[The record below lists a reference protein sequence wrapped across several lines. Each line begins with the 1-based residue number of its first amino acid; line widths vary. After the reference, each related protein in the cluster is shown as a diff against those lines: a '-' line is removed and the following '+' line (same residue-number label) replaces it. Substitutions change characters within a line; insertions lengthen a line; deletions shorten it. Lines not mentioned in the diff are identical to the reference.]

1 MKTSWYEKAFSR
13 VLYPLWESGLRRRH
27 TLAYLAD
34 YRRDQWLAPEQVA
47 ALQWQRLK
55 RLLEHCE
62 REVPW
67 YRQRWREAGI
77 AVADIRSL
85 DDYAQ
90 LPVLTKADI
99 RQHFDELQAESW
111 RGRVLAKATGG
122 STGDPMRFGYTR
134 ESYERRTAV
143 MWRGYEWAGSC
154 MGRRTLF
161 VWGGAVGAPNRLQQF
176 KDRVYNAAFA
186 RRVLNSFDMTEAN
199 MAGYADAIDR
209 FRPRVIV
216 GYVGP
221 LVRLAQW
228 LLANGRRVA
237 RPQSVI
243 GAAESLHEFQREI
256 IERAFGCPAYNT
268 YGCREFMLIASEC
281 ERREGLH
288 VNADHLVVE
297 LRRRADAP
305 ATEPGEV
312 VVTDLFNY
320 GMPFVR
326 YLNGDVATASD
337 HVCSCGRGL
346 PLLQRVDGRLLDAI
360 RTPAGHLLPG
370 EFFPHMLKDVPGL
383 VRFQVVQRRLDQLEL
398 SLVRGAG
405 FDEASLAYIRHEL
418 AKVVGDSLQL
428 NVHFVDDIPLTP
440 SGKWRVCISE
450 LPVTSAA

>member
-34 YRRDQWLAPEQVA
+34 YQRDQWLAPEQIA

-55 RLLEHCE
+55 QLLEHCE
-62 REVPW
+62 RTVPY

-85 DDYAQ
+85 DDYAR
-90 LPVLTKADI
+90 LPVLTKSDI
-99 RQHFDELQAESW
+99 RQHFDALQAEGW
-111 RGRVLAKATGG
+111 HDRVLTKATGG
-122 STGDPMRFGYTR
+122 STGDPLRFGYTR

-143 MWRGYEWAGSC
+143 MWRGYGWAGSR

-161 VWGGAVGAPNRLQQF
+161 VWGGAVGTPHRFQQF

-186 RRVLNSFDMTEAN
+186 RRVLNSFGMTEAN
-199 MAGYADAIDR
+199 MAGYADAIDDY
-209 FRPRVIV
+209 RPQVIV

-228 LLANGRRVA
+228 LLDTGRRVA
-237 RPQSVI
+237 APRSII

-297 LRRRADAP
+297 LQRHPGAP

-312 VVTDLFNY
+312 VITDLFNY

-398 SLVRGAG
+398 SLVRGPG
-405 FDEASLAYIRHEL
+405 FDEASLAYIRREL

-450 LPVTSAA
+450 LPATPAA

>member
-34 YRRDQWLAPEQVA
+34 YQRDQWLAPEQIA

-62 REVPW
+62 QKVPY

-77 AVADIRSL
+77 AVADIRNL

-90 LPVLTKADI
+90 LPMLTKADI
-99 RQHFDELQAESW
+99 RQHFDALQAEGW
-111 RGRVLAKATGG
+111 HDRVLTKATGG
-122 STGDPMRFGYTR
+122 STGDPLRFGYTR

-143 MWRGYEWAGSC
+143 MWRGYDWAGSR

-161 VWGGAVGAPNRLQQF
+161 VWGGAVGTPNRVQQF

-186 RRVLNSFDMTEAN
+186 RRVLNSFGMTEAN
-199 MAGYADAIDR
+199 MAGYADAIDDY
-209 FRPRVIV
+209 RPQVIV

-228 LLANGRRVA
+228 LLDTGRRVA
-237 RPQSVI
+237 APRSII

-297 LRRRADAP
+297 LQRHPGAP

-312 VVTDLFNY
+312 VITDLFNY

-398 SLVRGAG
+398 SLVRGPG
-405 FDEASLAYIRHEL
+405 FDEASLAYIRREL

-450 LPVTSAA
+450 LPATPAA

>member
-34 YRRDQWLAPEQVA
+34 YQRDQWLAPEQIA

-55 RLLEHCE
+55 QLLEHCE
-62 REVPW
+62 RTVPY

-85 DDYAQ
+85 DDYAR
-90 LPVLTKADI
+90 LPVLTKSDI
-99 RQHFDELQAESW
+99 RQHFDALQAEGW
-111 RGRVLAKATGG
+111 HDRVLTKATGG
-122 STGDPMRFGYTR
+122 STGDPLRFGYTR

-143 MWRGYEWAGSC
+143 MWRGYGWAGSR

-161 VWGGAVGAPNRLQQF
+161 VWGGAVGTPHRFQQF

-186 RRVLNSFDMTEAN
+186 RHVLNSFNMTDAN
-199 MAGYADAIDR
+199 MAEFADAIDR
-209 FRPRVIV
+209 YRPQVIV

-228 LLANGRRVA
+228 LLDTGRRVVA
-237 RPQSVI
+237 PQSII

-297 LRRRADAP
+297 LQRRPGTP

-312 VVTDLFNY
+312 VITDLFNY

-398 SLVRGAG
+398 SLVRGPG
-405 FDEASLAYIRHEL
+405 FDEASLAYIRREL

-450 LPVTSAA
+450 LPATPAA

>member
-13 VLYPLWESGLRRRH
+13 ALYPLWESGLRRRH

-34 YRRDQWLAPEQVA
+34 YQRDQWLAPEQIA

-62 REVPW
+62 QKVPY

-77 AVADIRSL
+77 AVADIRNL

-90 LPVLTKADI
+90 LPMLTKADI
-99 RQHFDELQAESW
+99 RQHFDALQAEGW
-111 RGRVLAKATGG
+111 HDRVLTKATGG
-122 STGDPMRFGYTR
+122 STGDPLRFGYTR

-143 MWRGYEWAGSC
+143 MWRGYDWAGSR

-161 VWGGAVGAPNRLQQF
+161 VWGGAVGTPNRVQQF

-186 RRVLNSFDMTEAN
+186 RRVLNSFGMTEAN
-199 MAGYADAIDR
+199 MAGYADAIDDY
-209 FRPRVIV
+209 RPQVIV

-228 LLANGRRVA
+228 LLDTGRRVA
-237 RPQSVI
+237 APRSII

-297 LRRRADAP
+297 LQRHPGAP

-312 VVTDLFNY
+312 VITDLFNY

-398 SLVRGAG
+398 SLVRGPG
-405 FDEASLAYIRHEL
+405 FDEASLAYIRREL

-450 LPVTSAA
+450 LPAAPAA

>member
-1 MKTSWYEKAFSR
+1 
-13 VLYPLWESGLRRRH
+13 
-27 TLAYLAD
+27 
-34 YRRDQWLAPEQVA
+34 
-47 ALQWQRLK
+47 
-55 RLLEHCE
+55 
-62 REVPW
+62 
-67 YRQRWREAGI
+67 
-77 AVADIRSL
+77 
-85 DDYAQ
+85 
-90 LPVLTKADI
+90 
-99 RQHFDELQAESW
+99 
-111 RGRVLAKATGG
+111 
-122 STGDPMRFGYTR
+122 
-134 ESYERRTAV
+134 
-143 MWRGYEWAGSC
+143 
-154 MGRRTLF
+154 
-161 VWGGAVGAPNRLQQF
+161 
-176 KDRVYNAAFA
+176 VYNAAFA

-199 MAGYADAIDR
+199 MAGYADAIDDY
-209 FRPRVIV
+209 RPQVIV

-228 LLANGRRVA
+228 LLDTGRRVA
-237 RPQSVI
+237 APRSII

-297 LRRRADAP
+297 LQRRPDAP

-312 VVTDLFNY
+312 VITDLFNY

-383 VRFQVVQRRLDQLEL
+383 VRFQVVQRRLDQLDL
-398 SLVRGAG
+398 SLVRGPG
-405 FDEASLAYIRHEL
+405 FDEASLAYIRREL

-450 LPVTSAA
+450 LPATPAA

>member
-34 YRRDQWLAPEQVA
+34 YQRDQWLAPEQIA

-62 REVPW
+62 QKVPY
-67 YRQRWREAGI
+67 YRQRWREAGV
-77 AVADIRSL
+77 AVADIRNL

-99 RQHFDELQAESW
+99 RQHFDALQAEGW
-111 RGRVLAKATGG
+111 HDRVLTKATGG
-122 STGDPMRFGYTR
+122 STGDPLRFGYTR

-143 MWRGYEWAGSC
+143 MWRGYDWAGSR

-161 VWGGAVGAPNRLQQF
+161 VWGGAVGTPNRVQQF

-186 RRVLNSFDMTEAN
+186 RRVLNSFGMTEAN
-199 MAGYADAIDR
+199 MAGYADAIDDY
-209 FRPRVIV
+209 RPQVIV

-228 LLANGRRVA
+228 LLDTGRRVA
-237 RPQSVI
+237 APRSII

-297 LRRRADAP
+297 LQRHPGAP
-305 ATEPGEV
+305 VTEPGEV
-312 VVTDLFNY
+312 VITDLFNY

-360 RTPAGHLLPG
+360 RTTAGHLLPG

-398 SLVRGAG
+398 SLVRGPG
-405 FDEASLAYIRHEL
+405 FDEASLAYIRREL

-450 LPVTSAA
+450 LPATPAA

>member
-34 YRRDQWLAPEQVA
+34 YQRDQWLAPEQIA

-55 RLLEHCE
+55 QLLEHCE
-62 REVPW
+62 RTVPY

-77 AVADIRSL
+77 NVADLRNL

-99 RQHFDELQAESW
+99 RQHFDALQAEGW
-111 RGRVLAKATGG
+111 HDRVLTKATGG
-122 STGDPMRFGYTR
+122 STGDPLRFGYTR

-143 MWRGYEWAGSC
+143 MWRGYGWAGSR

-161 VWGGAVGAPNRLQQF
+161 VWGGTVGTPHRVQQF
-176 KDRVYNAAFA
+176 KDRIYNAAFA
-186 RRVLNSFDMTEAN
+186 RRVLNSFNMTDAN
-199 MAGYADAIDR
+199 MAEFADAIDR
-209 FRPRVIV
+209 YRPQVIV

-228 LLANGRRVA
+228 LLDTGRRVVA
-237 RPQSVI
+237 PQSII

-297 LRRRADAP
+297 LLRRADAP

-312 VVTDLFNY
+312 VITDLFNY

-360 RTPAGHLLPG
+360 RTPAGHRLPG

-383 VRFQVVQRRLDQLEL
+383 VRFQVVQRRLDELEL
-398 SLVRGAG
+398 SLVRGPG
-405 FDEASLAYIRHEL
+405 FDDASLAYIRREL

-450 LPVTSAA
+450 LPAVPAA

>member
-34 YRRDQWLAPEQVA
+34 YQRDQWLAPEQIA

-62 REVPW
+62 QKVPY
-67 YRQRWREAGI
+67 YRQRWREAGV
-77 AVADIRSL
+77 AVADIRNL

-90 LPVLTKADI
+90 LPMLTKADI
-99 RQHFDELQAESW
+99 RQHFDALQAEGW
-111 RGRVLAKATGG
+111 HDRVLTKATGG
-122 STGDPMRFGYTR
+122 STGDPLRFGYTR

-143 MWRGYEWAGSC
+143 MWRGYDWAGSR

-161 VWGGAVGAPNRLQQF
+161 VWGGAVGTPNRVQQF

-186 RRVLNSFDMTEAN
+186 RRVLNSFGMTEAN
-199 MAGYADAIDR
+199 MAGYADAIDDY
-209 FRPRVIV
+209 RPQVIV

-228 LLANGRRVA
+228 LLDTGRRVA
-237 RPQSVI
+237 APRSII

-297 LRRRADAP
+297 LQRHPGAP
-305 ATEPGEV
+305 VTEPGEV
-312 VVTDLFNY
+312 VITDLFNY

-398 SLVRGAG
+398 SLVRGPG
-405 FDEASLAYIRHEL
+405 FDEASLAYIRREL

-450 LPVTSAA
+450 LPATPAA

>member
-90 LPVLTKADI
+90 LPLLTKADI

-297 LRRRADAP
+297 LLRRADAP

-312 VVTDLFNY
+312 VITDLFNY

-450 LPVTSAA
+450 LPVTPAA

>member
-1 MKTSWYEKAFSR
+1 MNTSWYEKAFSR

-34 YRRDQWLAPEQVA
+34 YQRDQWLAPEQIA

-55 RLLEHCE
+55 HLLEHCE
-62 REVPW
+62 RTVPY

-77 AVADIRSL
+77 AVADIRDL

-99 RQHFDELQAESW
+99 RQHFDALQAEGW
-111 RGRVLAKATGG
+111 QGRVLTKATGG
-122 STGDPMRFGYTR
+122 STGDPLRFGYTR

-143 MWRGYEWAGSC
+143 MWRGYDWAGSR

-161 VWGGAVGAPNRLQQF
+161 VWGGAVGAPHRFQQF
-176 KDRVYNAAFA
+176 KDRVYNAAFG

-199 MAGYADAIDR
+199 MAGYADAIDDY
-209 FRPRVIV
+209 RPQVIV

-221 LVRLAQW
+221 MVRLAQW
-228 LLANGRRVA
+228 LLDTGRRVA
-237 RPQSVI
+237 APQSII

-297 LRRRADAP
+297 LQRRPDAS

-312 VVTDLFNY
+312 VITDLFNY

-383 VRFQVVQRRLDQLEL
+383 VRFQVVQRRLDQLDL
-398 SLVRGAG
+398 SLVRGPG
-405 FDEASLAYIRHEL
+405 FDEASLAYIRREL

-450 LPVTSAA
+450 LPATPAA

>member
-34 YRRDQWLAPEQVA
+34 YQRDQWLAPEQIA

-55 RLLEHCE
+55 QLLEHCE
-62 REVPW
+62 RTVPY

-85 DDYAQ
+85 DDYAR
-90 LPVLTKADI
+90 LPVLTKSDI
-99 RQHFDELQAESW
+99 RQHFDALQAEGW
-111 RGRVLAKATGG
+111 HDRVLTKATGG
-122 STGDPMRFGYTR
+122 STGDPLRFGYTR

-143 MWRGYEWAGSC
+143 MWRGYGWAGSR

-161 VWGGAVGAPNRLQQF
+161 VWGGAVGTPPRVQQF

-186 RRVLNSFDMTEAN
+186 RRVLNSFNMTDAN
-199 MAGYADAIDR
+199 MAEFADAIDR
-209 FRPRVIV
+209 YRPQVIV

-228 LLANGRRVA
+228 LLATGRRVA
-237 RPQSVI
+237 APQSII

-297 LRRRADAP
+297 LLRRADAP

-312 VVTDLFNY
+312 VITDLFNY

-337 HVCSCGRGL
+337 HACSCGRGL

-360 RTPAGHLLPG
+360 RTPAGHRLPG

-383 VRFQVVQRRLDQLEL
+383 VRFQVVQRRLDELEL
-398 SLVRGAG
+398 SLVRGPG
-405 FDEASLAYIRHEL
+405 FDDASLAYIRREL

-450 LPVTSAA
+450 LPAVPAA

>member
-34 YRRDQWLAPEQVA
+34 YQRDQWLAPEQIA

-62 REVPW
+62 QKVPY

-77 AVADIRSL
+77 AVADIRNL

-99 RQHFDELQAESW
+99 RQHFDALQAEGW
-111 RGRVLAKATGG
+111 HDRVLTKATGG
-122 STGDPMRFGYTR
+122 STGDPLRFGYTR

-143 MWRGYEWAGSC
+143 MWRGYDWAGSR

-161 VWGGAVGAPNRLQQF
+161 VWGGAVGTPNRVQQF

-186 RRVLNSFDMTEAN
+186 RRVLNSFGMTEAN
-199 MAGYADAIDR
+199 MAGYADAIDDY
-209 FRPRVIV
+209 RPQVIV

-228 LLANGRRVA
+228 LLDTGRRVA
-237 RPQSVI
+237 APRSII

-297 LRRRADAP
+297 LQRHPGAP

-312 VVTDLFNY
+312 VITDLFNY

-398 SLVRGAG
+398 SLVRGPG
-405 FDEASLAYIRHEL
+405 FDEASLAYIRREL

-450 LPVTSAA
+450 LPAAPAA